1 MSDEPQIVDPSS
13 DSPVLKRIR
22 SAHRRRLLDRLTDGG
37 TTVSILAR
45 DTGLRIPHASA
56 ELRRMRNDGLVSSDQ
71 VAGARGAR
79 LHLTQSGWEAIRSD
93 ELARAIQVLP
103 LPSPSRNYCLLARDG
118 ANILLGILAPI
129 ESPLVL
135 IPDRPL
141 RNSVGEGPSTGSEGV
156 SWTWAVLR
164 ERSPRWFNLT
174 NLEMLLEPP
183 SSPNPET
190 ISSYVGENHTLG
202 IVRARLVDP
211 DRPVALAPGIWF
223 ESPSRRPDP
232 PLPEAS
238 HHRGSWVLGNCH
250 NQSPDI
256 RPKDPVSA
264 VMEERLPRS
273 MLLRTARANAMVI
286 ADLGGLDSDGQDYPI
301 SCLDSWI
308 NRAHPRLTPSERRRR
323 LNSLRER
330 LTSTRRVR
338 TEESTWRRFRKDW
351 KEATF
356 STEESGLR
364 FFDTRGL
371 STTAAISLIEWAVS
385 EQDRPPLVLEI
396 PDTIP
401 DDVLSAVIS
410 HPNLRLTLS
419 SEPRKSLGI
428 FDELIVDPL
437 RPLPWLRLRTL
448 GGRDMPVRLV
458 DTVPTAPEV
467 TEDEEVVPSP
477 WTILGLED
485 EKFSSKI
492 EDSSMIGSAIAQFPE
507 GNEDWS
513 NMMEASYPIAAW
525 IASPPK
531 TRWHRWQRLRSR
543 LDSEW
548 IALLD
553 LEYLPLERLAEVA
566 DEAPQRVL
574 GIFADELR
582 LLLHNNSEIALRTRP
597 ATDPK
602 NASPGA
608 SWVAAQLLSNAA
620 WLPEDMQEDLIRWA
634 LEAWLVHP
642 PSNSLAALQSVDW
655 IYTSQQADSTSY
667 GPVLQGIL
675 RRANEFPIDHDLK
688 IWSLLVERVRDSKQ
702 LQIEDLEVIIANL
715 PLDWWAL
722 LAPELLT
729 NLLSEESSMD
739 WLFDNPIPWS
749 AAILRPKGEPSSA
762 PGLSDRHH
770 PGCSPE
776 IRNSLA
782 RRLRSRSER
791 GTLPESAAPL
801 LDLLESLDTVLEGGS
816 PSTGRTHPMVG
827 WLAQPIEKW
836 PPISNE
842 VAMQGDSHISERII
856 LRTSGYHE
864 GLSGA
869 QSQL

>member
-1 MSDEPQIVDPSS
+1 MSDEPQIVDSSS

-801 LDLLESLDTVLEGGS
+801 LDLLESLDTVLKGGS